1 MAFFHNWRVRCVQQI
16 KWAGWA
22 FLTIS
27 CLNPG
32 PYRKLQDFFLIPPLN
47 QTSPA
52 CSHLLTLILA
62 ALWACLSLSSLSRLV
77 PSCTHTHTDTQ
88 IHTHTYT
95 HTIPKALPCW
105 ALAELSDC
113 PGDWLSSLYLQALLG
128 QTASKSNSKTEV
140 LNSPTLSFLY
150 PTFFCLH
157 VFLTVLARHLPYFF
171 K

>member
-77 PSCTHTHTDTQ
+77 PSCTHTHTQ
-88 IHTHTYT
+88 IHKSTHTHIHIQSPKHSPAEHLQSWVTALGTGYLLCTSKLSLLRLPPSQTPKQKYWT
-95 HTIPKALPCW
+95 HPHFHFST
-105 ALAELSDC
+105 SHF
-113 PGDWLSSLYLQALLG
+113 SVSM
-128 QTASKSNSKTEV
+128 
-140 LNSPTLSFLY
+140 SFWQ
-150 PTFFCLH
+150 F
-157 VFLTVLARHLPYFF
+157 
-171 K
+171 